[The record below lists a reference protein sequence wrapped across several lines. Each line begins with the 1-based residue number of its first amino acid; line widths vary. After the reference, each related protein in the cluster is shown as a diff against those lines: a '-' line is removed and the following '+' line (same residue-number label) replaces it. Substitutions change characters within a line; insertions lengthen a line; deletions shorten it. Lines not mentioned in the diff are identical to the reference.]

1 MTTTPTGV
9 DLTGLPL
16 FAGPV
21 PHPTSSP
28 PAAPL
33 APGAGAPRRRPD
45 RGTRPAPSLGHPELD
60 WALVRS
66 LRTAAAKE
74 LAEVL
79 RERSGVDPVEERALG
94 TQIVADLVRTQAAAD
109 NAAGLGADRAMAA
122 HLQSAVVDALFG
134 LGRLQP
140 LVDNPDLENIE
151 IYGHDRTVLV
161 WADGRHTHGPAIADS
176 DEELIEELAFL
187 AARGEDSQRTFTPA
201 NPLLNQRLPGG
212 PRLAAHAWV
221 SGRPTAVIRL
231 HRLVKVTLT
240 DLATLGMMPLEVH
253 DFLARAVRNRMS
265 IVVAGSMGAGKTTL
279 LRALCAE
286 FDPWEAVATI
296 ETEFELHLDE
306 MPERHYRIH
315 AVEMRPGSGER
326 LADGTV
332 AGQVSL
338 TDLVRA
344 AWRWNLD
351 RVILGEVRGP
361 EVMEMF
367 NIMGGG
373 TGALCTVHAKDA
385 KVAIQRLVTLAMGAG
400 PQVTASYAERQVA
413 EHVDLIVHVGM
424 ERMPSGRKHRYISQV
439 LALEYTGDGLASTL
453 LYDAGPDNVA
463 RLVHMPHHIATALG
477 I

>member
-1 MTTTPTGV
+1 
-9 DLTGLPL
+9 
-16 FAGPV
+16 
-21 PHPTSSP
+21 
-28 PAAPL
+28 
-33 APGAGAPRRRPD
+33 
-45 RGTRPAPSLGHPELD
+45 
-60 WALVRS
+60 
-66 LRTAAAKE
+66 
-74 LAEVL
+74 
-79 RERSGVDPVEERALG
+79 
-94 TQIVADLVRTQAAAD
+94 
-109 NAAGLGADRAMAA
+109 MAA

-161 WADGRHTHGPAIADS
+161 WADGRHTHGPSIADS

-212 PRLAAHAWV
+212 PRLAAYAWV

-240 DLATLGMMPLEVH
+240 DLATLGMMPLDVH

-344 AWRWNLD
+344 GWRWNLD

-385 KVAIQRLVTLAMGAG
+385 KGAIQRLVTLAMGAG
-400 PQVTASYAERQVA
+400 PQVTAGYAERQVG

-424 ERMPSGRKHRYISQV
+424 ERLPSGRKHRYISQV